1 MHQVVQNVRDG
12 RLKVEV
18 VPEPLVQRGQ
28 VLIANVCS
36 LISGGTEKMITE
48 LARKSL
54 LGKAR
59 ERPDHVRRVL
69 EKMRN
74 EGFFR
79 TIQQVLAK
87 LDDPFPMGYA
97 SAGIALGCGAGVP
110 EFKPGDRVASNGP
123 HAGVVCVPRHLCA
136 RIPESVPFES
146 GAFAV
151 PGAIALQSVRLA
163 KVELGSTALVIGL
176 GLIGQLAVGLL
187 KAAGARVL
195 GTDPD
200 RAKCDLAC
208 RMGADWADEAL
219 TAQQVEELTG
229 GLGVDAVVIAA
240 ATKSSAPMGLAVDAV
255 RKKGRIVLVGVVGL
269 QLERKPFY
277 LKECE
282 FVVSCSYGPG
292 RYDPLYEEKGID
304 YPPAYVRWT
313 EQRNMRAV
321 LDLMAAGRLDVAP
334 LISHRFPIERA
345 EAAYELI
352 EQGSE
357 PYLGI
362 VLQYPEAPVR
372 LTSVQLRALPA
383 PADGKLGVGMVGAG
397 NFARAVLL
405 PALKRSGRFHLRV
418 LCSAKGLSAS
428 HAGDKHGFDA
438 ITTDQEAVFADPAV
452 KCVFILMRHDQ
463 HASGTIKALRAGKSV
478 FVEKPLALTVEELG
492 EIEDVLRTATSLK
505 TAAPPILMVGFNRR
519 FSPAARTVKQF
530 FADCQD
536 ALTISIRFN
545 VGKVPADHW
554 TQDEEIGGGRIIGEA
569 CHAIDLAVFLAGAPP
584 ARVYAEAVSGSHASV
599 LTQDQA
605 FITLAHTN
613 GNISSIAYLAG
624 GDKAFPKERIEVIGG
639 GRVAVIDDFKSVTT
653 CKSGKLKTN
662 RFGAQDKGHFAEIA
676 ELARVLTLGGPAP
689 IPWEDLRGVSMASI
703 LAVRS
708 IREAMPFDL

>member
-1 MHQVVQNVRDG
+1 MRNG

-74 EGFFR
+74 EGFFQ
-79 TIQQVLAK
+79 TLQQVFAK
-87 LDDPFPMGYA
+87 LDEPMPMGYA
-97 SAGIALGCGAGVP
+97 SAGVVLASGAGVP

-136 RIPESVPFES
+136 RMPESVPFES

-151 PGAIALQSVRLA
+151 LGAIALQSIRLA
-163 KVELGSTALVIGL
+163 KVDLGATALVIGL
-176 GLIGQLAVGLL
+176 GLVGQLAVGLL
-187 KAAGARVL
+187 RAAGVRVL

-200 RAKCDLAC
+200 RAKCGLAR
-208 RMGADWADEAL
+208 RMGADWTAEAL
-219 TAQQVEELTG
+219 TTPQVAELTG

-313 EQRNMRAV
+313 EQRNMQAV
-321 LDLMAAGRLDVAP
+321 LDLMAAGGLDVAP
-334 LISHRFPIERA
+334 LVSHRFPIERA

-362 VLQYPEAPVR
+362 LLQYPEAPPT
-372 LTSVQLRALPA
+372 LNTVQLRATSRPVS
-383 PADGKLGVGMVGAG
+383 GNIGVGILGAG

-405 PALKRSGRFHLRV
+405 PTLKKTGGFHLRI

-428 HAGDKHGFDA
+428 HAGNKYGFDT
-438 ITTDQEAVFADPAV
+438 ITTDAEAVFADPEV
-452 KCVFILMRHDQ
+452 KLVFILTRHDQ
-463 HASGTIKALRAGKSV
+463 HAAATIKALQAGKNV
-478 FVEKPLALTVEELG
+478 FVEKPLALAVEELQ
-492 EIEDVLRTATSLK
+492 EIESALRAATSLRDGV
-505 TAAPPILMVGFNRR
+505 PHLLMVGFNRR
-519 FSPAARTVKQF
+519 FSPAARMVKQF
-530 FADCQD
+530 FANCQD

-545 VGKVPADHW
+545 AGKVAADNW

-639 GRVAVIDDFKSVTT
+639 GRVAVIDDFKIVTT
-653 CKSGKLKTN
+653 CKCGRLKTN
-662 RFGAQDKGHFAEIA
+662 RLGAQDKGHFAEIA
-676 ELARVLTLGGPAP
+676 ELARVLTMGGPAP
-689 IPWEDLRGVSMASI
+689 IPWEDLRGVTMASI